1 MEADSLEEAKE
12 QSEGIITALME
23 AAEASGVDV
32 SGAEVVIEPARRRL
46 LGLKFKVSIIFRG
59 SAASVSTL
67 TTFFASPANVAAL
80 LTALEAQGIAA
91 SDILV
96 MTVAD
101 GAAADESWIGI
112 PIGCSLARRAVAAA
126 AAAHTALARSLARR
140 PRERDDAPPPNTY
153 LDASREGAPLPLF
166 NPKTAKTPPPHP
178 RALPSCWVSTSRC
191 APTRARARVRARA
204 RLGCPRRK
212 PLLAGPCASRR
223 TPPAPPTMLRGT

>member
-153 LDASREGAPLPLF
+153 PDASPLPLF
-166 NPKTAKTPPPHP
+166 NPTPPQGFAFLLGLYVAM
-178 RALPSCWVSTSRC
+178 RTY
-191 APTRARARVRARA
+191 ARKSQGVRARA
-204 RLGCPRRK
+204 LGM
-212 PLLAGPCASRR
+212 
-223 TPPAPPTMLRGT
+223 PAPQAFARWPVRQPADAARPSHAQRHLTTTAAAIP